1 MNYLKLLL
9 KQVKSHELVVGAV
22 LIVYILAGVST
33 PDLLADFIDTTIGSI
48 AVIVLSGSLFVN
60 VHPVLGVIGLV
71 AAYELL
77 KRSGLTT
84 GKGALLKYL
93 PTEYKK
99 GKVLTAM
106 NQFPLTLEEEVV
118 RTMAPL
124 SRNLN
129 LSQPSYKPVLNDD
142 VGGSK
147 I

>member
-9 KQVKSHELVVGAV
+9 KEVKSHELVVGAI
-22 LIVYILAGVST
+22 LIIYILAGVPT
-33 PDLLADFIDTTIGSI
+33 PGFLADLVDTTIGTI
-48 AVIVLSGSLFVN
+48 VVIVLACLLFVS

-77 KRSGLTT
+77 KRSGSAT
-84 GKGALLKYL
+84 GKGALMKYL
-93 PTEYKK
+93 PTEHKK

-106 NQFPLTLEEEVV
+106 NQFPVTLEEDVV
-118 RTMAPL
+118 RKMAPL

-129 LSQPSYKPVLNDD
+129 LSAPSYKPVLNDD

>member
-9 KQVKSHELVVGAV
+9 KEVKSHELVVGAI
-22 LIVYILAGVST
+22 LIIYILAGVPT
-33 PDLLADFIDTTIGSI
+33 PGFLADLIDTTIGTI
-48 AVIVLSGSLFVN
+48 VVIVLACSLFIN
-60 VHPVLGVIGLV
+60 VHPVLGVIGLI

-77 KRSGLTT
+77 KRSGSAT
-84 GKGALLKYL
+84 GKDALMKYL
-93 PTEYKK
+93 PTEHKK

-106 NQFPLTLEEEVV
+106 NQFPVTLEEEVV
-118 RTMAPL
+118 RKMAPL

-129 LSQPSYKPVLNDD
+129 LSPPSYKPVLNDD

>member
-1 MNYLKLLL
+1 MNYLKVLL
-9 KQVKSHELVVGAV
+9 KEVKSHELIVGAI
-22 LIVYILAGVST
+22 LIIYILAGVPT
-33 PDLLADFIDTTIGSI
+33 PEFLADLTDTTIGTI
-48 AVIVLSGSLFVN
+48 VVIILACSLFVS

-71 AAYELL
+71 ASYELL
-77 KRSGLTT
+77 KRSGTAT
-84 GKGALLKYL
+84 GKGALMKYL
-93 PTEYKK
+93 PSEHKK

-106 NQFPLTLEEEVV
+106 NQFPFTLEEEVV

-129 LSQPSYKPVLNDD
+129 LSAPSYKPVLNDD